1 MSAPSMIS
9 GRKRAVDGE
18 FLEGEGGAQVGEAAE
33 GGANCEQAG
42 FGALVGRKGVELVAA
57 NGAEEDGV
65 GVERGGEGVGGEGR
79 SVLHDGDA
87 ADALVIE
94 LERVAAELRNLLQD
108 CDCFV
113 GDFGA
118 DAVAGGD

>member
-1 MSAPSMIS
+1 MIS

-18 FLEGEGGAQVGEAAE
+18 FLEGEGGTQVGESAE
-33 GGANCEQAG
+33 CGANLQQAG
-42 FGALVGRKGVELVAA
+42 FGALVRGKGIELVAA
-57 NGAEEDGV
+57 DCAEQNGV
-65 GVERGGEGVGGEGR
+65 GVERGGKGVGGQR
-79 SVLHDGDA
+79 RAVVHDGDA

-94 LERVAAELRNLLQD
+94 LERVAAKAGNFLQHR
-108 CDCFV
+108 DCFV